1 MTLQATNSKMTL
13 RYTTRTIILNSSTG
27 LARGYLAMLLL
38 FVFGASKST
47 NSMADA
53 FRPLLGQQRKA
64 TMFRNHCIDRH
75 HLLSTTDSTT
85 TSLSCGLLDA
95 LQNALGGGASSSSF
109 TKATASHILIQE
121 KTPQS
126 KQKLLDLKAEIG
138 DDAFR
143 FGETAANYSDCS
155 SASKGGDLGEFG
167 KGTMAKEFE
176 AVVFDSQTPI
186 GVVQGPIATE
196 FGYHLI
202 LVKERS

>member
-1 MTLQATNSKMTL
+1 
-13 RYTTRTIILNSSTG
+13 
-27 LARGYLAMLLL
+27 MLLL

-85 TSLSCGLLDA
+85 TSLSCGLLEA
-95 LQNALGGGASSSSF
+95 LQNALGGGASSSSSSF